1 MSAPTRH
8 TASTRGLA
16 CEAAGQNRVY
26 KSRLGLNLVTGA
38 EVRNFPRRG
47 FQTQISSRR
56 IGEWHDTLSMAALV
70 DLKPQ
75 KSAWAF
81 DLVAW
86 WGFLDVV
93 FA

>member
-1 MSAPTRH
+1 
-8 TASTRGLA
+8 
-16 CEAAGQNRVY
+16 
-26 KSRLGLNLVTGA
+26 
-38 EVRNFPRRG
+38 
-47 FQTQISSRR
+47 
-56 IGEWHDTLSMAALV
+56 MAALV

-75 KSAWAF
+75 KSAGAF